1 MRFLHP
7 IIITVLFAT
16 LVLETAYANTYKMNN
31 LPMTD
36 GTYHSWA
43 LIYKKVPVLNRGQVN
58 NIQNCTITET
68 PIYSNT
74 QGEALGSIFGMLLGG
89 ILGHKMGGDNGAV
102 AGALIGG
109 VTGNQASQDHNAQ
122 RTIIGHRKRKHC
134 TSTPVK
140 NKGSYEVIGYIYYMK
155 DWVSGAGMPQL
166 GSQGNPSTKN
176 YAVGQKIPYRSGI
189 VMGN

>member
-1 MRFLHP
+1 MRILHAM
-7 IIITVLFAT
+7 ILVVLAST

-31 LPMTD
+31 LSMTD

-74 QGEALGSIFGMLLGG
+74 QGEALGSIFGMLIGG

-109 VTGNQASQDHNAQ
+109 VTGNQASADPNAN
-122 RTIIGHRKRKHC
+122 RTIVGYRKRKHC

-140 NKGSYEVIGYIYYMK
+140 NKGSFEVIGYIYYMK
-155 DWVSGAGMPQL
+155 DAMTGNGLPTV
-166 GSQGNPSTKN
+166 GSQANPSTKN
-176 YAVGQKIPYRSGI
+176 YAVGQKIPYRAG
-189 VMGN
+189 VVLGN

>member
-109 VTGNQASQDHNAQ
+109 VTGNQASMDHNAN
-122 RTIIGHRKRKHC
+122 RTIVGYRKRKHC
-134 TSTPVK
+134 TSTPVQ
-140 NKGSYEVIGYIYYMK
+140 NKGTYEVIGYIYYMK
-155 DWVSGAGMPQL
+155 DAMTGNGLPTV
-166 GSQGNPSTKN
+166 GSQANPSRKN
-176 YAVGQKIPYRSGI
+176 YAVGQKIPYRAG
-189 VMGN
+189 VVLGN